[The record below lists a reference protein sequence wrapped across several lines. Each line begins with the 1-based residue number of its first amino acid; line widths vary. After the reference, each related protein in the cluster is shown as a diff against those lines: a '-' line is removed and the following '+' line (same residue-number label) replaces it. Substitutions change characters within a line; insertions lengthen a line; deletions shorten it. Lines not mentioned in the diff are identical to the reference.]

1 MLLQCK
7 YTAMHSQNDPNA
19 NIFSEEDRTAHIQY
33 MATDESARVEFK
45 LRCNETAIKPQITFE
60 KSFIGIEGSP
70 DEYIFHVQTRN
81 VCLRPTVTCEAS
93 RSYLQW
99 RPIQMRVFHSNESC
113 QLAPILSLLPLFL
126 GGRKEA

>member
-1 MLLQCK
+1 MLLKCK
-7 YTAMHSQNDPNA
+7 YNCILHFLNLTQMHFF
-19 NIFSEEDRTAHIQY
+19 FSEEDRTAHIQY

-45 LRCNETAIKPQITFE
+45 LRCNETAIKPEIAFE

-93 RSYLQW
+93 HF
-99 RPIQMRVFHSNESC
+99 RPYTYS
-113 QLAPILSLLPLFL
+113 
-126 GGRKEA
+126 